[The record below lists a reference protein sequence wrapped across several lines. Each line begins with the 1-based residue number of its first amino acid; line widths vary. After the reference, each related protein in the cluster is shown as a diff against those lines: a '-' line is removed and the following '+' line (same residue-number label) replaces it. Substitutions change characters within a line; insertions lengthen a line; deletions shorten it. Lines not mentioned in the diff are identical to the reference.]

1 MIKRFLKVNDNL
13 YRGGAPSVQDIIDL
27 KKMGINKIVSLDE
40 QVGNKIDRMCKLLN
54 IEHVIIPLDVS
65 KPRSILSLLGY
76 NLYDLLIKN
85 GPTFVHCHEGKDRT
99 GTVVA
104 MFKCKYEG
112 WSFNKA
118 VREAIK
124 LGFGLGLP
132 PQTTQMYLELIREFC
147 AEKNTKDQ
155 NNADIIENSKS
166 TSKWDGTVVD
176 KADIS
181 SFAPYLDF
189 GTDYPYNSEYDQ
201 VPAIDGVGPTAN
213 IGTGFVEV

>member
-13 YRGGAPSVQDIIDL
+13 YRGGAPSVQDVIDL

-40 QVGNKIDRMCKLLN
+40 MSGKKIDRICKLLG
-54 IEHVIIPLDVS
+54 IEHVIVPLDVS
-65 KPRSILSLLGY
+65 KPRSILSLLGFDLY
-76 NLYDLLIKN
+76 NLLIDN

-99 GTVVA
+99 GMVVA

-112 WSFNKA
+112 WSFEKA
-118 VREAIK
+118 TREAIK
-124 LGFGLGLP
+124 IGFGLGLP
-132 PQTTQMYLELIREFC
+132 PKTIHMYLQLI
-147 AEKNTKDQ
+147 KDYCQ
-155 NNADIIENSKS
+155 PKDDENSADIVENSRPA
-166 TSKWDGTVVD
+166 SKWDGTVID
-176 KADIS
+176 NADIS

-189 GTDYPYNSEYDQ
+189 GTQYPYNSEYDQ